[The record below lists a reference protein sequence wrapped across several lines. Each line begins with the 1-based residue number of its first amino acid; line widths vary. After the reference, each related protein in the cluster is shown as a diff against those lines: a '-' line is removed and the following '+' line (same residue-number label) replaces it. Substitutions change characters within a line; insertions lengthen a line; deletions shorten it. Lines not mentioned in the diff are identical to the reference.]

1 MTEFFTPVAV
11 LCAVTAVTLAGLG
24 KGGFSG
30 LGMLSTPL
38 LAFAVGPVTAAAIM
52 LPVLMLQDVASIWNY
67 RAEFDRRNLVILI
80 PPGLVGILI
89 GYGLAAHLSE
99 AAVGIALGAIS
110 VAFAG
115 RSLLLL
121 LARRATAAPSRPSMP
136 FGWLCGAG
144 AGFTSM
150 VAHAG
155 GPPFQIFVL
164 PQRLPRNIY
173 VGTSVI
179 FFGVMNW
186 VKAIAYIALGQVTT
200 GSLGAALLLAPV
212 AVAATY
218 AGIWLVRRV
227 DQERFYLVTYSLLM
241 LVGLKLLW
249 DGLSVIVAS

>member
-1 MTEFFTPVAV
+1 MHEFLTPVTIV
-11 LCAVTAVTLAGLG
+11 CAVAAVTMAGLG

-38 LAFAVGPVTAAAIM
+38 LAFVVGPVTAAAIM

-67 RAEFDRRNLVILI
+67 RAEFDRKNLAILI
-80 PPGLVGILI
+80 PAGLAGIGL
-89 GYGLAAHLSE
+89 GYLLAAHLPE
-99 AAVGIALGAIS
+99 TGVGIALGTIS
-110 VAFAG
+110 VVFAG
-115 RSLLLL
+115 RSLLLST
-121 LARRATAAPSRPSMP
+121 RVIATAPPSQPSLP
-136 FGWLCGAG
+136 FGWLCGVG

-186 VKAIAYIALGQVTT
+186 VKAIAYVALGQVTT
-200 GSLGAALLLAPV
+200 TSLGAALALAPV
-212 AVAATY
+212 AIAATY

-227 DQERFYLVTYSLLM
+227 EQERFYLVAYALLM
-241 LVGLKLLW
+241 AVGLKLLW
-249 DGLSVIVAS
+249 DGVLAFAAS